1 MLKQVKDP
9 SKIDFHERLASGAV
23 SGAVSQ
29 LLIYPLDLAKIR
41 LALSH
46 RKV

>member
-1 MLKQVKDP
+1 MNNKDDG
-9 SKIDFHERLASGAV
+9 KIEIYERLASGAV

-29 LLIYPLDLAKIR
+29 FLIYPLDLAKIR

-46 RKV
+46 RKI